1 MKVNIYDFD
10 KTIYDGDSSIDF
22 YIFCIKRQK
31 LLAFTIFRF
40 LIFLILY
47 KFKLK
52 NKKQLK
58 EEYFFFLK
66 YLKNKEKVINDFF
79 ENNQKKIKKFYIA
92 KNHSNDIIIS
102 ASPVFLIEKFAKYLK
117 VKDFIASEV
126 DINTGKFIS
135 ENCKGINKV
144 KYLYKKY
151 PQISV
156 DEVYSDSL
164 SDIPLMKIA
173 NNAYLVKKNHIIK
186 YEPNKN
192 GK

>member
-66 YLKNKEKVINDFF
+66 YLKNKEKLINDFF
-79 ENNQKKIKKFYIA
+79 ENNQKK
-92 KNHSNDIIIS
+92 
-102 ASPVFLIEKFAKYLK
+102 
-117 VKDFIASEV
+117 
-126 DINTGKFIS
+126 
-135 ENCKGINKV
+135 
-144 KYLYKKY
+144 
-151 PQISV
+151 
-156 DEVYSDSL
+156 
-164 SDIPLMKIA
+164 
-173 NNAYLVKKNHIIK
+173 
-186 YEPNKN
+186 
-192 GK
+192 